1 MPPHADL
8 LLEERILKSAQRLWR
23 SRGEHGLTLR
33 AVAKEAGTTTPTVYK
48 RFRSKQAL
56 MVALATRIRSQLNE
70 ELFAA
75 RSLEEVFRRYI
86 RFAEEHPHEYQ
97 LLFRSWTDIFHP
109 DHPRPGRAWFMNQL
123 ASRFGGAPED
133 YDRAFYAFF
142 LLTHGA
148 ASLLSLPSDHKARDE
163 VRSNCFAVAE
173 TLLKHIKIVRN

>member
-23 SRGEHGLTLR
+23 TRGEHGLTLR

-48 RFRSKQAL
+48 RFRNKQAL
-56 MVALATRIRSQLNE
+56 MVALSLRIQSQLHE

-75 RSLEEVFRRYI
+75 RNLEEVFRRYI

-97 LLFRSWTDIFHP
+97 LLSRSWTDFFRP
-109 DHPRPGRAWFMNQL
+109 DQPRPGRAWFMNQL
-123 ASRFGGAPED
+123 AARFGGVPED
-133 YDRAFYAFF
+133 YDRAFYALF

-148 ASLLSLPSDHKARDE
+148 ASLLSQPSDDKSRDE
-163 VRSNCFAVAE
+163 VRGNCFAVAE
-173 TLLKHIKIVRN
+173 TLLKHIEIIRG